1 MYLVHMQWQ
10 IFIVELRIDYKIKR
24 RSFMKQLLLAILI
37 CSTFYSLAADSK
49 QDNNVQN
56 PAKNG
61 KTSYDPETA
70 QAIARQCN
78 AIFEARKDEISMNL
92 SKLQQQ
98 QSTLQILTEEN
109 TKLFKEKEEQIKLKE
124 KALQEMY
131 GDMKQEQSKKQSE
144 SDAKLAEA
152 KAILAK
158 NEEILKQI
166 NGIKENKLAESYAK
180 MKDNKAAP
188 IIAAM
193 PDEDA
198 ILILLSLKPN
208 QMGSILAQMQPD
220 KAAELS
226 KLIRLYPNMEKKDN
240 KVQPEQPAQAQGL
253 NVDSPTP
260 NNNAT
265 KQSNSDDNGTTI
277 Y

>member
-1 MYLVHMQWQ
+1 M
-10 IFIVELRIDYKIKR
+10 KR
-24 RSFMKQLLLAILI
+24 LLLTILLLH
-37 CSTFYSLAADSK
+37 SATYSLAAESNSSAHSQSTSK
-49 QDNNVQN
+49 N
-56 PAKNG
+56 KNALF
-61 KTSYDPETA
+61 DPEAA
-70 QAIARQCN
+70 QALAKQCD
-78 AIFEARKDEISMNL
+78 AIFEARKQEIVTSL
-92 SKLQQQ
+92 LQLRQQ
-98 QSTLQILTEEN
+98 QSTLQILTTEN
-109 TKLFKEKEEQIKLKE
+109 TKLLKEKEEQIKLKE
-124 KALQEMY
+124 RALKEMY
-131 GDMKQEQSKKQSE
+131 GEMKQEQTKKQSE

-152 KAILAK
+152 KALLAK
-158 NEEILKQI
+158 NEEILQQI

-226 KLIRLYPNMEKKDN
+226 KLIRMYPHTDKSMTATNTQQTAPPPQSEGINIDKETSAN
-240 KVQPEQPAQAQGL
+240 PQQQ
-253 NVDSPTP
+253 P
-260 NNNAT
+260 NNNA
-265 KQSNSDDNGTTI
+265 SARGTTI

>member
-1 MYLVHMQWQ
+1 
-10 IFIVELRIDYKIKR
+10 
-24 RSFMKQLLLAILI
+24 MKQLLYVAII
-37 CSTFYSLAADSK
+37 ACSTLYSLAADSNQSHSTK
-49 QDNNVQN
+49 EPLNS
-56 PAKNG
+56 G
-61 KTSYDPETA
+61 KINYDPEAA
-70 QAIARQCN
+70 QALAKQCT
-78 AIFEARKDEISMNL
+78 AIFEARKDEIAFHL

-109 TKLFKEKEEQIKLKE
+109 TKLLKEKEEQIKLKE
-124 KALQEMY
+124 QALQQMY
-131 GDMKQEQSKKQSE
+131 GDMKKEQSQKQSE

-152 KAILAK
+152 KALLAK

-193 PDEDA
+193 PNEDA

-226 KLIRLYPNMEKKDN
+226 KLIRLYPGIDQNASN
-240 KVQPEQPAQAQGL
+240 QIQPEAPTQAQGV
-253 NVDSPTP
+253 NVDNIAP
-260 NNNAT
+260 NANIT
-265 KQSNSDDNGTTI
+265 QQPSSYTRGTTI